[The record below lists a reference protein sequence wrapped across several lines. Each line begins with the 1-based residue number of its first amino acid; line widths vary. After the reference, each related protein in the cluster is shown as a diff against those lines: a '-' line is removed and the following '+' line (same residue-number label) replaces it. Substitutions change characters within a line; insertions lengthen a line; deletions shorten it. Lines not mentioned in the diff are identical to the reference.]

1 MGYQVIYD
9 GDNKKRRRSIR
20 FRLIP
25 LTGAAWLAFL
35 MLVEACWPR
44 GQEVLRE
51 VLVPDFLDSALTAVN
66 AFAED
71 LRSGEMLPQAWE
83 AFCYAFTN

>member
-9 GDNKKRRRSIR
+9 GDNKKRGRNLR

-83 AFCYAFTN
+83 AFCYAFAN

>member
-9 GDNKKRRRSIR
+9 GDDQGQGRSLR

-51 VLVPDFLDSALTAVN
+51 VLVPDTLNAALIAVN
-66 AFAED
+66 AFAEN

-83 AFCYAFTN
+83 AFCYAFAN

>member
-9 GDNKKRRRSIR
+9 GDNKKRGRNLR

-35 MLVEACWPR
+35 MLVEACWHR
-44 GQEVLRE
+44 GQ
-51 VLVPDFLDSALTAVN
+51 DFLDSALTAVN

-83 AFCYAFTN
+83 AFCYAFAN